1 MSKIA
6 VFATIK
12 AKPGKGDEVA
22 AALATMFP
30 VVESEEGTEVY
41 VLHRVEGDPDTILF
55 YELYADAESL
65 GAHGSSDAMKAVG
78 AGLRD
83 LAAGRPE
90 VVIATPVQAK
100 GLSLEG

>member
-1 MSKIA
+1 VSKIA

-30 VVESEEGTEVY
+30 TVEAEEGTEVY
-41 VLHRVEGDPDTILF
+41 ALHRVEGDPDTILF

-65 GAHGSSDAMKAVG
+65 GAHGGSEAMKAVG

-83 LAAGRPE
+83 LAEGRPQI
-90 VVIATPVQAK
+90 VLATPVQAK
-100 GLSLEG
+100 GLPL